1 MCLRPQANRVEEIR
15 TEVKAAKS
23 LGLPANFEIETDLPF
38 PVKAA
43 IRFSDQAQF
52 HPRKF
57 LLELAKTF
65 VTRGGVI
72 YEQTKV
78 TDINPGKPHS
88 LKTKNGDELR
98 ARSIVQASGEPFWEG
113 EIFDGRMWIKMSYGL
128 VVRLKPDSNYPKD
141 MYITTDE
148 PLRTI
153 RSAPY
158 GNGRVLLFGGESHE
172 WDEKT
177 DNPDAHYQNL
187 IEDVH
192 ARFDVESVLYR
203 WLAGDYMPYDLIPCI
218 GPLPDHPSIYVVTG
232 YRAWDLLGQCRQQVL
247 SQGTCPASRSGGRN
261 TLVWSD

>member
-1 MCLRPQANRVEEIR
+1 MDQDVVWLSR
-15 TEVKAAKS
+15 T
-23 LGLPANFEIETDLPF
+23 LETGF
-38 PVKAA
+38 K
-43 IRFSDQAQF
+43 
-52 HPRKF
+52 H
-57 LLELAKTF
+57 
-65 VTRGGVI
+65 
-72 YEQTKV
+72 
-78 TDINPGKPHS
+78 
-88 LKTKNGDELR
+88 
-98 ARSIVQASGEPFWEG
+98 
-113 EIFDGRMWIKMSYGL
+113 
-128 VVRLKPDSNYPKD
+128 PKD

-232 YRAWDLLGQCRQQVL
+232 YRAWGLAWAM
-247 SQGTCPASRSGGRN
+247 SASGAISGYVSG
-261 TLVWSD
+261 